1 MVDTPAP
8 DAEDTP
14 DKSMATSELIGVVG
28 DVASAFLANPSNRV
42 AIGEIPDVIGNIAK
56 SLRAIQSSDGTV
68 PRLTQDGALVPAVPP
83 KKSVLP
89 DAIIC
94 LECGHRFKTMKRHLK
109 AVHGQRPDDYRAKWG
124 LSADYPLVA
133 PNHAEHRSQLAK
145 QMGLGAQRLPASP
158 PQPEESE
165 RSAGGGKAPV
175 RGKGAARGKGVDR
188 ESDRAS

>member
-1 MVDTPAP
+1 MVDIPSL

-14 DKSMATSELIGVVG
+14 DRSMATSELIGVVG

-42 AIGEIPDVIGNIAK
+42 DIGQIPDVIGNIAK
-56 SLRAIQSSDGTV
+56 SLRAIQSSDGTA
-68 PRLTQDGALVPAVPP
+68 PRPAGDGALVPAVPP

-109 AVHGQRPDDYRAKWG
+109 AVHGQRPDEYLAKWG
-124 LSADYPLVA
+124 LSAGYPLVA

-145 QMGLGAQRLPASP
+145 QMGLGAQRLPAAP
-158 PQPEESE
+158 PQLEE
-165 RSAGGGKAPV
+165 SAGGGKAPV

-188 ESDRAS
+188 ESGQAS